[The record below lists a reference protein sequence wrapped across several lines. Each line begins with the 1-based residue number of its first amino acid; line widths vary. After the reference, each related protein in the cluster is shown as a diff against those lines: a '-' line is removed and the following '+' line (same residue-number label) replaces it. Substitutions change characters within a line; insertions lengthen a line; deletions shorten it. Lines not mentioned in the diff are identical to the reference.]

1 MDLLQKAIQ
10 YIFKGD
16 SVREA
21 AAKVGISV
29 TTLHRH
35 LKKVGVLS
43 DQQKSQNFNATQK
56 DSAIDLRKQGL
67 SYSEISARIKVP
79 ATSIKLW
86 CSHVVL
92 DNEQIK
98 LNAGAKIDKQKLAI
112 EYRKQGMFVN
122 EIAKKLQCAK
132 SSVSLWLSKADS
144 KELHSAVNSRKT
156 TSSEKHN
163 RVLKKV
169 TTPGN
174 KKVKSSESKT
184 LKYDEFVQTVVQQR
198 LKGMSFY
205 EIGANLGVCHSTAST
220 AFRSANIP
228 SGTLLS
234 IREKVKKRTSLRRST
249 GELKPVGG
257 VREGSGRAKTGYY
270 KGIYCGSTYELCWV
284 IHALDHGIAFKR
296 FEGQLKK
303 GRITYIPDFLLDDG
317 KTIVELKGYESED
330 SVQKKT
336 EVAESCGYTVRLLKK
351 DDLAFAFDH
360 VKEKYGVSATNS
372 YTLYDDFKPL
382 FEHTCKQCQTV
393 FYKNRK
399 PQRKSKCLF
408 CSNVCSAKFNSIA
421 RKDKGSQPMPP
432 HTRKISDEQAV
443 EIFKASGLHREIAEH
458 YGISKAL
465 VGLIKNK
472 KTRQDVLG
480 DL

>member
-1 MDLLQKAIQ
+1 MGILQKAIQ
-10 YIFKGD
+10 YILKGD

-21 AAKVGISV
+21 ATKVGISV

-35 LKKVGVLS
+35 LKKVGILS
-43 DQQKSQNFNATQK
+43 DQQKSQKFNADQK
-56 DSAIDLRKQGL
+56 NGAIDLRKQGL

-112 EYRKQGMFVN
+112 EYRKQGMFVS

-132 SSVSLWLSKADS
+132 SSVSLWLSKSDN
-144 KELHSAVNSRKT
+144 KDLHSAVNSRKR
-156 TSSEKHN
+156 SSPEKHT
-163 RVLKKV
+163 RVLKKI
-169 TTPGN
+169 TN
-174 KKVKSSESKT
+174 SDDKKIKYSESKNQ
-184 LKYDEFVQTVVQQR
+184 KYDEFMQSVVQQR
-198 LKGMSFY
+198 FNGMSFR
-205 EIGANLGVCHSTAST
+205 EIGTNLGVCHSTVSS
-220 AFRSANIP
+220 AFRSAK
-228 SGTLLS
+228 LS
-234 IREKVKKRTSLRRST
+234 DEDLRAVDGKVKKRTALRRST

-270 KGIYCGSTYELCWV
+270 KGVYCGSTYELCWV
-284 IHALDHGIAFKR
+284 IHALDHGITFKR
-296 FEGQLKK
+296 FEWQLKK

-317 KTIVELKGYESED
+317 KTIVELKGYEHND

-336 EVAESCGYTVRLLKK
+336 EVAESYGYTVRVLKK

-360 VKEKYGVSATNS
+360 VKEKYRVSANNS
-372 YTLYDDFKPL
+372 YMLYDDFKPQ

-399 PQRKSKCLF
+399 PQRKNKGLF
-408 CSNVCSAKFNSIA
+408 CSNVCSGKFNSIA

-443 EIFKASGLHREIAEH
+443 EIFKASGLHREIAEL